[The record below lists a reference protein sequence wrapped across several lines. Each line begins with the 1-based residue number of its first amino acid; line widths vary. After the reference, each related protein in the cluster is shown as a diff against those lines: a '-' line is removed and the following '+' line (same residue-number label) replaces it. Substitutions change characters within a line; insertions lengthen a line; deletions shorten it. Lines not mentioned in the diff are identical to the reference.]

1 MKHGIKSENWR
12 MKKGRKHPIKTAKK
26 NEDSLW
32 SLWDNFKHGN
42 IYIMGVLEGEETEI
56 MELTIY
62 LKNKQRFHS
71 YFCSPFFPNLLP
83 NITHCPPYVLLSVCK
98 DEASGS
104 QEQILSDGLVPF
116 SSTLTTNRLPL
127 FQQSHRFKAL
137 TAEYPCLK
145 AFSYFQ
151 MLSGQT

>member
-1 MKHGIKSENWR
+1 MGSNQRIGGWKKAENTQS
-12 MKKGRKHPIKTAKK
+12 KQQKK

-116 SSTLTTNRLPL
+116 SSTLTTNCLPL
-127 FQQSHRFKAL
+127 FQPVSYTHL
-137 TAEYPCLK
+137 TLPTRRDSCRSRWSPYH
-145 AFSYFQ
+145 
-151 MLSGQT
+151 